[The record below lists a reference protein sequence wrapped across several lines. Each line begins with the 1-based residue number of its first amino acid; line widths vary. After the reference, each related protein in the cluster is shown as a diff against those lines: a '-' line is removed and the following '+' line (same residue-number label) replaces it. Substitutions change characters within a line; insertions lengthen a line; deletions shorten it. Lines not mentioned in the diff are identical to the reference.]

1 MLILQDYELNISL
14 DTEINA
20 GELDKKLIDST
31 IEAASKIINSDL
43 IAAKEKQIED
53 TQKKHTPEY
62 QFIFQKIELGIL
74 DIFY

>member
-31 IEAASKIINSDL
+31 IEAASVIINSDL

-53 TQKKHTPEY
+53 TQKEIDKLN
-62 QFIFQKIELGIL
+62 KK
-74 DIFY
+74 